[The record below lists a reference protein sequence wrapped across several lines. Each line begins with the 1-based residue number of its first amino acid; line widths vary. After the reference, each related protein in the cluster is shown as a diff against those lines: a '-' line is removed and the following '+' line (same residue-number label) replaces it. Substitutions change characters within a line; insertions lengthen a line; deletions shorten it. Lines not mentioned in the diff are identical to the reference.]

1 MSKQHIPSATVLLP
15 LREAARVAGLSA
27 DMVDYL
33 CKRKIVVPTGQQAR
47 GRGVPRLYKF
57 GDLVLLRAVSHILRA
72 GTSVARLGTALHN
85 FEERYGPI
93 SLSQLPGKYFFTD
106 GQKILFYDKSTG
118 SVEDLLN
125 KNQLCF
131 GYFVNLEEARS
142 QIVSMINT
150 DNAPTSMEHESLKSR
165 VTEVSLVKLAS

>member
-1 MSKQHIPSATVLLP
+1 MSKQHPKSATVLLR
-15 LREAARVAGLSA
+15 LRDAARVAGLSA

-33 CKRKIVVPTGQQAR
+33 CKRKIVVPTGQKSR
-47 GRGVPRLYKF
+47 GRGIPRLYTF
-57 GDLVLLRAVSHILRA
+57 GDLVLLRALSHILQA

-85 FEERYGPI
+85 FEERFGPI
-93 SLSQLPGKYFFTD
+93 SVSELPGKYFFTD
-106 GQKILFYDKSTG
+106 GQKIFLYDKSSD

-142 QIVSMINT
+142 EIVKMIGVN
-150 DNAPTSMEHESLKSR
+150 SLSPS
-165 VTEVSLVKLAS
+165 VAHDSTERAVADASFVKLAS